1 MLGFLVIQ
9 TLGSNSG
16 AEEGE
21 GSRRTANARKWLYLL
36 IYLL

>member
-21 GSRRTANARKWLYLL
+21 GRQTPRARRDRGREKR
-36 IYLL
+36 